1 MSNLKFDKI
10 KDDYKLFVE
19 YFCLSESIIEALIFH
34 INKFLYS
41 YCKTVNYDE
50 EFVCELITN
59 LGYLENFYFHI
70 DSIAED
76 LPYLSLENMHL
87 KNKFRNLTR

>member
-1 MSNLKFDKI
+1 MSNLKFDNI
-10 KDDYKLFVE
+10 KDRYKSFTE
-19 YFCLSESIIEALIFH
+19 YFGHTESIIESLILY

-50 EFVCELITN
+50 EFVCELMTN
-59 LGYLENFYFHI
+59 LEYLENFYLHI
-70 DSIAED
+70 DCIAEN
-76 LPYLSLENMHL
+76 LPYLSLEKMEL